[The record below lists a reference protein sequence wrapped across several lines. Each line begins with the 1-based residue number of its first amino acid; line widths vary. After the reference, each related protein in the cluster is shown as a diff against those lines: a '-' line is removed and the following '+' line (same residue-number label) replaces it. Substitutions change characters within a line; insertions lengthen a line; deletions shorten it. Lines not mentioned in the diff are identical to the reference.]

1 MNRPTTLIAICLTL
15 PLLTCNVAAAPVA
28 QTQAPQE
35 TTPSTQEMVKQ
46 AKELG
51 SAAWEKTR
59 QHTAQVGSTIQK
71 RSKEYY
77 KAAKE
82 SASEAAEAVAE
93 KSKSYYKTAKEKSE
107 EYLEK
112 ASETAADLTEAAK
125 ESAGEYYESGKE
137 ILQPTGDRANNTI

>member
-71 RSKEYY
+71 EYY

-82 SASEAAEAVAE
+82 SASEAADAVAE

-137 ILQPTGDRANNTI
+137 ILQPTGDRASNTI